1 MMNVNTV
8 SKRLKKVQHRRD
20 VVTALLQIVAS
31 ERKKTNISQA
41 QQDIIRLALKPL
53 EKTLSDQKVLAKAD
67 WQFLHKKED

>member
-8 SKRLKKVQHRRD
+8 SKRIKKVQHRRD

-53 EKTLSDQKVLAKAD
+53 EKTLSEQKVLAKAD
-67 WQFLHKKED
+67 RQFLHKKED